1 MAAPNI
7 PDDLYTYFTSTLG
20 LSDVVLYRLNPTP
33 INQYAIVEYPGPGN
47 VHIHGGGSLG
57 DVAFDESVLQI
68 QSRHTSP
75 ETARNNLKT
84 IYDSLD
90 GLMDT
95 TINSRVYTYI
105 TAISRVRLLDVQE
118 DGSAIFIFEIR
129 VQARR

>member
-7 PDDLYTYFTSTLG
+7 PDDLYTYLTSTLG

-47 VHIHGGGSLG
+47 THIHGGESLG

-75 ETARNNLKT
+75 ETARDNLKT
-84 IYDSLD
+84 VYDSLD